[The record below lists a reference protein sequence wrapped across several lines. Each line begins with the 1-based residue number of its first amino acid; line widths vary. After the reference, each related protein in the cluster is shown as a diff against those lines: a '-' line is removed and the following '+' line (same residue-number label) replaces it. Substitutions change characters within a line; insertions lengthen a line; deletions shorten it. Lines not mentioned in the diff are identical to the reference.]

1 MKKGLIIAII
11 LVAVAAAGAVWYYYA
26 HPQTQPIPPIQQ
38 EQPVQPEQVQP
49 EQVQPADETT
59 TEQPDDTL
67 LQAHKHQ
74 RTIETNRKVVYEPEK
89 VANPILVG
97 LWVENGTKHYKIY
110 LDDACD
116 EESYF
121 WGKEWDEEQGIFEE
135 DLTYHGNGW
144 FKWSKT
150 HDELTEIYLSD
161 QGNMVIPTRY
171 RIQQLNDSILVCQ
184 SLRTFNYQR
193 IKL

>member
-26 HPQTQPIPPIQQ
+26 HPKTQPIPPIQQ
-38 EQPVQPEQVQP
+38 EQPVQQEQSA
-49 EQVQPADETT
+49 QPADETT

-67 LQAHKHQ
+67 LQPRRHQ
-74 RTIETNRKVVYEPEK
+74 QAIETNKKVVYESEK
-89 VANPILVG
+89 VANPMLVG

-161 QGNMVIPTRY
+161 QGNMVIPTQY
-171 RIQQLNDSILVCQ
+171 RIHQLNDSILVYQ
-184 SLRTFNYQR
+184 SLRAFTYQR

>member
-26 HPQTQPIPPIQQ
+26 RPKTQPIPPIQQ
-38 EQPVQPEQVQP
+38 EQP
-49 EQVQPADETT
+49 
-59 TEQPDDTL
+59 DDTL
-67 LQAHKHQ
+67 LQPRRHQ
-74 RTIETNRKVVYEPEK
+74 QAIETNKKVVYEPEK
-89 VANPILVG
+89 VANPMLIG

-150 HDELTEIYLSD
+150 HNELTEIYLSD
-161 QGNMVIPTRY
+161 QGNMVIPTQY
-171 RIQQLNDSILVCQ
+171 RIHQLNDSILVYQ
-184 SLRTFNYQR
+184 SLRAFTYQR

>member
-11 LVAVAAAGAVWYYYA
+11 LIAIAAAGAVWYYYA
-26 HPQTQPIPPIQQ
+26 HPKTQPVPPIQQ
-38 EQPVQPEQVQP
+38 N
-49 EQVQPADETT
+49 
-59 TEQPDDTL
+59 DTL
-67 LQAHKHQ
+67 LQPRRHQ
-74 RTIETNRKVVYEPEK
+74 QTIETNKKVVYEPET
-89 VANPILVG
+89 VANPLLVG

-121 WGKEWDEEQGIFEE
+121 WGKEWDEEQGIYEE

-150 HDELTEIYLSD
+150 HNELTEIYLSE
-161 QGNMVIPTRY
+161 QGNMVIPAQY
-171 RIQQLNDSILVCQ
+171 LISQLNDSVYIYQ
-184 SLRTFNYQR
+184 SFKITESAKRIPFRTFTYQR